1 MVCGSNPNHSCDRPT
16 VEKYVVAVKSEDTQA
31 LVVVVVVVVVAQG
44 LLTSRT
50 SVNPDD
56 ALSLLLLG
64 TPGKSGDTFSSLL
77 SRTSVKSD
85 ITLSL
90 LLPKPSLK
98 TDDTLSLFAA
108 QDISLTIRSHCLLPR
123 TSV

>member
-16 VEKYVVAVKSEDTQA
+16 VEKYVVTVKSEDTQA
-31 LVVVVVVVVVAQG
+31 LVVVVVVVVAQG

-98 TDDTLSLFAA
+98 TDDTLSLFVA
-108 QDISLTIRSHCLLPR
+108 QDTSLTIRSRCLLPR

>member
-16 VEKYVVAVKSEDTQA
+16 VEKYVVTVKSEDTQA
-31 LVVVVVVVVVAQG
+31 LVVVVVVAQG

-98 TDDTLSLFAA
+98 TDDTLSLFVA
-108 QDISLTIRSHCLLPR
+108 QDTSLTIRSRCLLPR